1 MIWIGSEILE
11 ELLSIHLFSS
21 SYRVGVLLR
30 EAGNT
35 LDPPK
40 LWNLL
45 PLHLFHFKDPPLL
58 LFFDPVWYVDAIFT
72 LLFFYS
78 WLFAF
83 LFCIVLFYFVI
94 FMYLIL
100 ILLNSDIFLFY
111 VQCLLFLKFFINKV
125 GLRDWHRH
133 RDNRETDNHSLSQSY
148 LCSIRNHWDNLTHAW
163 L

>member
-1 MIWIGSEILE
+1 MIWIGSGILE
-11 ELLSIHLFSS
+11 ELLPIHLFSS
-21 SYRVGVLLR
+21 SYRVGVSLR

-58 LFFDPVWYVDAIFT
+58 LFFDPVWYVFT

-100 ILLNSDIFLFY
+100 ILLNSGILCSVLIVF
-111 VQCLLFLKFFINKV
+111 KFFINKV

-133 RDNRETDNHSLSQSY
+133 RDKRETDNHSLSQSY
-148 LCSIRNHWDNLTHAW
+148 LWSIRNHWDNLTHAW
-163 L
+163 LQTVG